1 MRAHSLLYRFIDTE
15 FRFVIKKE
23 TTYRRAEFIMTI
35 AVAIVVKIS
44 MITIVV
50 IVTIIVI
57 YNKTVITIKI
67 ILTTGNNAVLRC
79 ANFLYNL
86 LF

>member
-1 MRAHSLLYRFIDTE
+1 
-15 FRFVIKKE
+15 
-23 TTYRRAEFIMTI
+23 MTI
-35 AVAIVVKIS
+35 VATIVIKIS
-44 MITIVV
+44 MITIVM
-50 IVTIIVI
+50 IVTIIII

-79 ANFLYNL
+79 VNFLYNL

>member
-1 MRAHSLLYRFIDTE
+1 MRTHFLLYQFIDTE
-15 FRFVIKKE
+15 FCFVKKTT
-23 TTYRRAEFIMTI
+23 TTYKRVEFIMTI
-35 AVAIVVKIS
+35 VIKIS
-44 MITIVV
+44 MITIVM
-50 IVTIIVI
+50 IVTIIII
-57 YNKTVITIKI
+57 YSKTVITIKI

>member
-1 MRAHSLLYRFIDTE
+1 
-15 FRFVIKKE
+15 
-23 TTYRRAEFIMTI
+23 MTI
-35 AVAIVVKIS
+35 VIKIS
-44 MITIVV
+44 MITIVM

-57 YNKTVITIKI
+57 YSKTVITIKI